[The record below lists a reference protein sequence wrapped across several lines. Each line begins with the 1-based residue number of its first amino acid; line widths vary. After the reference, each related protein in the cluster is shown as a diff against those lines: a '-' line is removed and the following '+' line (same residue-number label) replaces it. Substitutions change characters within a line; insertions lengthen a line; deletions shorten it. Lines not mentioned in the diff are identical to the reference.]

1 MKFSPWNR
9 FGRPVMTEKQNNCQ
23 NSNQQKQHHEIIHI
37 FPVIMVSQQSS
48 NNHRKLTSSKYQRIK
63 IGIELTSDIL
73 WAEDEFDTADY
84 PKHQKTFQ
92 KTNNKTGSNKQIDIG
107 LSCTEPTEKKLKGKV
122 DQQQR
127 FTGECVQYLGNNE
140 IRYSHTSRS
149 SIITNSNIFGIH
161 SQGI

>member
-1 MKFSPWNR
+1 MPSSRVFSVGYNINKHQNTCSNNQHLTGMKFSPWNR

-92 KTNNKTGSNKQIDIG
+92 ETNNKTGSNKQIDIG
-107 LSCTEPTEKKLKGKV
+107 LSCTEPAEK
-122 DQQQR
+122 
-127 FTGECVQYLGNNE
+127 N
-140 IRYSHTSRS
+140 
-149 SIITNSNIFGIH
+149 
-161 SQGI
+161 